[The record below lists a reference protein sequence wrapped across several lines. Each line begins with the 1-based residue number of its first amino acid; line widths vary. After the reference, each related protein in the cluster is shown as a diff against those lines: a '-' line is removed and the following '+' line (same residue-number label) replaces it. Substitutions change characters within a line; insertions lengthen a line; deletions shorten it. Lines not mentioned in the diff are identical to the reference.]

1 MEEIQKEVDGVL
13 EDQNTVRYTQDG
25 EMIRHFDRLL
35 QDAEVQKIK
44 NGEKI
49 EPALGECL
57 LLKTMRSCFH
67 VKYCLAALWLS
78 GLGP

>member
-13 EDQNTVRYTQDG
+13 EDQNTVRYTEDG

-49 EPALGECL
+49 EPALGECQP
-57 LLKTMRSCFH
+57 LKTMMSCFM
-67 VKYCLAALWLS
+67 
-78 GLGP
+78 